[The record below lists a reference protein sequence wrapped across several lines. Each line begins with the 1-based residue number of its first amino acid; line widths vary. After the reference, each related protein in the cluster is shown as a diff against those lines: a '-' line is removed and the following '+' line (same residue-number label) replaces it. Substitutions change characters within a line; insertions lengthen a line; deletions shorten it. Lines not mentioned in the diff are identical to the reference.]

1 MDVVRTPLPSE
12 IVPLHAFLNSID
24 LRSFTHHGIVHR
36 GGEHLPTTQ
45 ALTDWLRERGL
56 LEADVVASED
66 DLRHARRLRAQLRG
80 SLERQAQPQGALEER
95 PASARE
101 LLVGPDESVPLN
113 FRLSTSP
120 GRPPA
125 LVPVGAGAQGAL
137 ERIALLVC
145 EAVAAGTWGRLKMCE
160 ATDCR
165 WVFYDRS
172 KPGRGRWCAAEL
184 CGNRMKTRAYR
195 QRQR

>member
-12 IVPLHAFLNSID
+12 IAPLHAFLNSLD
-24 LRSFTHHGIVHR
+24 LRSFTHHGTVHR
-36 GGEHLPTTQ
+36 GGDHLSTTQ
-45 ALTDWLRERGL
+45 ALTDWLRKRGL
-56 LEADVVASED
+56 LAADAAASED

-80 SLERQAQPQGALEER
+80 SLGQRAQSPGPLEER
-95 PASARE
+95 P
-101 LLVGPDESVPLN
+101 GPEGSVPLN
-113 FRLSTSP
+113 LRLGTPP
-120 GRPPA
+120 GQPPA

-160 ATDCR
+160 AADCQ

-195 QRQR
+195 ERQR